1 MVLVATDVCLKVA
14 PKELL
19 PLGMQLLVQFDL
31 PPSKEVQQ
39 RRVSAVMGGSRERR
53 QRPHPGPVVI
63 DFVVAGEL
71 PLFRAVED
79 FSTAPIREMPVHVP
93 DILG

>member
-1 MVLVATDVCLKVA
+1 
-14 PKELL
+14 
-19 PLGMQLLVQFDL
+19 
-31 PPSKEVQQ
+31 VQQ

-53 QRPHPGPVVI
+53 GRSNVVI

-79 FSTAPIREMPVHVP
+79 FSTAPIQEMPVHAP
-93 DILG
+93 DVLAW